1 MKAQFAKLINSSKPV
16 LIDFFADWCQPCHML
31 APVLVDV
38 KESLG
43 EQIKIVKVNTE
54 INPNLAAKYQ
64 IRGIPT
70 MILFKDGEQVWRQ
83 SGVIPKEQILHAIQP
98 HLSNA

>member
-83 SGVIPKEQILHAIQP
+83 SGVIPKEQILHAIQL